1 MAWILLSSSA
11 PKSITNVDKMSVCIR
26 LTVEEREIILSLH
39 MIPSLERAAA
49 VYSILER
56 TFGFDPS
63 LKMTDPRYL
72 AFSTASS
79 PFSLISFWKPFRLFV
94 ITFDLSGQVS
104 SFCTL
109 WWLYPDDLPGCHF
122 FLPFL
127 HFRKCYLK
135 KGCWYDCPSMLTLPS
150 WSFNTSHINFTTK
163 LLKKVGESRHTCGP
177 YHPE

>member
-26 LTVEEREIILSLH
+26 LTVEESEIILSLH

-79 PFSLISFWKPFRLFV
+79 LSPFILISFWKPFRLFV
-94 ITFDLSGQVS
+94 ITFDLSGPVS
-104 SFCTL
+104 SFLHCG
-109 WWLYPDDLPGCHF
+109 GCIQMIYQDVSFF
-122 FLPFL
+122 FLFCISENVIWKKDVGMTVHQCWHYL
-127 HFRKCYLK
+127 H
-135 KGCWYDCPSMLTLPS
+135 GHSIPHTLIS
-150 WSFNTSHINFTTK
+150 LRS
-163 LLKKVGESRHTCGP
+163 C
-177 YHPE
+177 